1 MVHIARHLSVYQVR
15 YKVEEEVVD
24 LIDLLILEDE
34 QLSLLSFYYVE
45 SASILGLISKQLC
58 DILIKHVLIIILVIV
73 FVLLFLLPLFL
84 LFLLIVADVLNYLLD
99 SLVIYKG
106 RHGLA
111 RVQNAHRSRF

>member
-84 LFLLIVADVLNYLLD
+84 LLSQTRNQHQDARDCGIAGRPVRQPDRRQVLGDAL
-99 SLVIYKG
+99 
-106 RHGLA
+106 
-111 RVQNAHRSRF
+111 